1 MVLTINVVVLSNNDM
16 VLSDH
21 VIVLR
26 NEASKLES
34 IDYLLAVL
42 YV

>member
-1 MVLTINVVVLSNNDM
+1 MVLTINVV

-26 NEASKLES
+26 NEASELES